1 MNWSKHFTFGGVTA
15 IHGWLECGLS
25 FMLLSPL
32 LKRITCCLTVL
43 TSTSQT
49 FVQQELMN
57 VSGCCYFFMEEFS
70 SAALLHAHFHVRHRS
85 ARCPSAAICL
95 ATTACSRVLVGK
107 LSLYC
112 NTTSICLW
120 CPGPTE
126 WTKMHYFWS
135 SPLMFAWSFQSSSIL
150 ASEGVLASI
159 HLPAFIHSTCCL
171 CFCLFISYL

>member
-1 MNWSKHFTFGGVTA
+1 MNKS
-15 IHGWLECGLS
+15 
-25 FMLLSPL
+25 LLSSKPVSVEVIHCHHCWNAP
-32 LKRITCCLTVL
+32 RTHTAL
-43 TSTSQT
+43 TSTVWCLST
-49 FVQQELMN
+49 FSKHWWMSE
-57 VSGCCYFFMEEFS
+57 GAIFS
-70 SAALLHAHFHVRHRS
+70 ACRNSVTYLCFIYSSMSDSNLS
-85 ARCPSAAICL
+85 DCPSTAVCL

-126 WTKMHYFWS
+126 WTKRHYFWS
-135 SPLMFAWSFQSSSIL
+135 RPLMFAWSFQSSSIL